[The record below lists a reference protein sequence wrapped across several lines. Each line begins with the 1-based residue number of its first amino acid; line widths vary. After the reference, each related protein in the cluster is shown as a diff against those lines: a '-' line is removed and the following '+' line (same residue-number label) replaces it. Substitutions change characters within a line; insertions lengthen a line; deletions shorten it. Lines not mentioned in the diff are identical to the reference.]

1 MCGNVVDVFKVPS
14 ENVKEY
20 FEFEMDITEDITEA
34 QPGGLCTEG
43 EKETVVRNDVK
54 VDSRTD
60 ACWRHCRD
68 GEHEGFR

>member
-1 MCGNVVDVFKVPS
+1 
-14 ENVKEY
+14 
-20 FEFEMDITEDITEA
+20 MDITEDITEA

>member
-1 MCGNVVDVFKVPS
+1 
-14 ENVKEY
+14 
-20 FEFEMDITEDITEA
+20 MDITEDITEA
-34 QPGGLCTEG
+34 QPGGLCAER
-43 EKETVVRNDVK
+43 EKETFVRKDVE